1 MSQISPSG
9 APEGFEKIDNAGEA
23 PVLRAAA
30 PETFAQ
36 KKWVQDVLPWV
47 TSGVLHLGLVVAL
60 LLVVKTVEQVVT
72 KVQEQ
77 IIIPEATIIENAPV
91 GGVVNPG
98 LGADPNRVAAQDQ
111 ITDSTRTEVRTQG
124 QRLNQAVAGGADG
137 GSDSVLGI
145 GANQGFSRGKASG
158 TGQGG
163 GADQGGGIFGVPGG
177 GGGGGPRVNFV
188 GSSGNARRIVFLC
201 DASGSMLSV
210 FPALQRQLRQSIDQL
225 RPIQSFGVVIFSD
238 VARVMT
244 QSLVMGNPD
253 NKRKAF
259 DFVGQQSAAGGT
271 KPSAGIQAAF
281 ALNPELIFVL
291 TDGFDQGDPKEVL
304 EQFRRM
310 NRDKKVKV
318 NTIRIRAAED
328 PELVK
333 LLKTIAEESGGTY
346 REVDKDD
353 F

>member
-1 MSQISPSG
+1 MSQSSPSG
-9 APEGFEKIDNAGEA
+9 APDGFERIEGADRAPALRPAA
-23 PVLRAAA
+23 PV
-30 PETFAQ
+30 TFAQ

-47 TSGVLHLGLVVAL
+47 TSGVFHLGLIIAL
-60 LLVVKTVEQVVT
+60 VLVVKTVEQVVT

-98 LGADPNRVAAQDQ
+98 LGADPNRPSAQDQ
-111 ITDSTRTEVRTQG
+111 ITDSSRTEVRSQG
-124 QRLNQAVAGGADG
+124 QRLNQAVAGGTDG
-137 GSDSVLGI
+137 GSDSLLGI
-145 GANQGFSRGKASG
+145 GANQGFSRGKSNG

-163 GADQGGGIFGVPGG
+163 GADQAGGIFGVPGG

-225 RPIQSFGVVIFSD
+225 RPIQSFGLVIFSEN
-238 VARVMT
+238 ART
-244 QSLVMGNPD
+244 LSQNLIMGNPD

-259 DFVGQQSAAGGT
+259 EFVGQQSAAGGT
-271 KPSAGIQAAF
+271 RPSAGIQAAF
-281 ALNPELIFVL
+281 AMNPELIFVL

-304 EQFRRM
+304 EQFRRL
-310 NRDKKVKV
+310 NKDKRVKV